1 VLKRT
6 FTISQIRARLV
17 LLLLVTLVA
26 VLGASLASAVM
37 AGGGHGAGAES
48 PAASGMVSVTTD
60 ASSYAP
66 GDSVTVT
73 LVNGTS
79 TAIAPLG
86 GIVCQGSPWPFTV
99 QRMDDAGIWQD
110 LVFPPTPPCI
120 GIAVALLGPGESQ
133 TRTFAADANAGTY
146 RVLYAYNP
154 TDGSGQARAMSDP
167 YDVSTAP
174 VQPTDETGSGA
185 APPPV
190 GYLEGQVTIGPLQP
204 VQRVGVPPP
213 TPSPAACTARGL
225 VVYQADIGVEAARFA
240 LGPDC
245 TYSVALA
252 PGDYRVELDRRG
264 IDRSMDLPRVVTITA
279 GQTTRLDVSIDTGI
293 R

>member
-1 VLKRT
+1 M
-6 FTISQIRARLV
+6 FTMSQIRARFVFLPV
-17 LLLLVTLVA
+17 AALVA
-26 VLGASLASAVM
+26 LLGALLASAVL
-37 AGGGHGAGAES
+37 AGGGNRPVAQS
-48 PAASGMVSVTTD
+48 PAASGTVSVSTD
-60 ASSYAP
+60 ASSYTP
-66 GDSVTVT
+66 GDPVTVT
-73 LVNGTS
+73 LVNGS
-79 TAIAPLG
+79 TTPIAPLG

-99 QRMDDAGIWQD
+99 QRLDDAGTWQD
-110 LVFPPTPPCI
+110 VAFPRTPPCI

-154 TDGSGQARAMSDP
+154 SDGSGQALAVSDP
-167 YDVSTAP
+167 YDVDAAL
-174 VQPTDETGSGA
+174 VQPTDQTGFVVPPA
-185 APPPV
+185 APSPV

-213 TPSPAACTARGL
+213 TPSPATCTARGL
-225 VVYQADIGVEAARFA
+225 VVYQADTGAEAARFA

-245 TYSVALA
+245 TYSVALP

-264 IDRSMDLPRVVTITA
+264 IDHSMDLPRVVTITA
-279 GQTTRLDVSIDTGI
+279 GQTTRLDVSIDTGL